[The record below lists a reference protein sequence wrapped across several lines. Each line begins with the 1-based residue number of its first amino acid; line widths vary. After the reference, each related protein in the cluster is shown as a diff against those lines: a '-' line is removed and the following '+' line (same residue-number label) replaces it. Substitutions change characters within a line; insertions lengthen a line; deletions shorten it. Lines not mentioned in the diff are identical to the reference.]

1 MFHDEQI
8 TAGYLPQ
15 VVTVFFLCRQC
26 TVFLH
31 SPLENMLKSD
41 ETGILSL
48 REKWLNRGLTE
59 TA

>member
-1 MFHDEQI
+1 MFRDEQI
-8 TAGYLPQ
+8 TAGYLTQ
-15 VVTVFFLCRQC
+15 VVTVLFLCRQC